1 MGHYFKETDDE
12 IFELIRPIIKARPT
26 YGYKRVT
33 AMLNR
38 QRIELGLEKYNKKRV
53 YRVMRLKGVILPKI
67 GRFPYWISH
76 DSSLEY
82 SLVL

>member
-1 MGHYFKETDDE
+1 MQPDDK

-38 QRIELGLEKYNKKRV
+38 QRIDLGMEKYNKKRI
-53 YRVMRLKGVILPKI
+53 YRIMKTKGVILPKQA
-67 GRFPYWISH
+67 RT
-76 DSSLEY
+76 
-82 SLVL
+82 